1 MTVKTEEQRGN
12 YVAKA
17 VWKWLQEQKSIE
29 FVPWVTDPK
38 SAKYDH
44 DKAREQEIRK
54 SILSDLERVIMD
66 AAASA

>member
-12 YVAKA
+12 DVAKA

-29 FVPWVTDPK
+29 FVPWVTDPE
-38 SAKYDH
+38 SAMYDH

-66 AAASA
+66 AAASV